1 MTYAEWILNGKLFAG
16 VFDSW
21 AEFHTATFN
30 PGIGVRVL
38 VDRKRRRGY
47 NHNISEEVFTVEG
60 AV

>member
-1 MTYAEWILNGKLFAG
+1 MIYAEWILNGKLFAG

-21 AEFHTATFN
+21 AEFHAATFN
-30 PGIGVRVL
+30 PEIDVRVL

-47 NHNISEEVFTVEG
+47 NRNISGKLFVVEG

>member
-1 MTYAEWILNGKLFAG
+1 MIYAEWILNGKLFAG

-30 PGIGVRVL
+30 PEIDVRVP

-47 NHNISEEVFTVEG
+47 NHNISEELF
-60 AV
+60 AVDGVV